1 MMSVDVNSNNHT
13 HGIFANGVI
22 RRVRGVNMND
32 LFVDSVRIVVFFFM
46 LRTILIIYT
55 LFSLNYRFINSV
67 LFIHHGKFDKVLQRC
82 INL

>member
-1 MMSVDVNSNNHT
+1 
-13 HGIFANGVI
+13 
-22 RRVRGVNMND
+22 MND

-67 LFIHHGKFDKVLQRC
+67 LFIHHGKFDMVL
-82 INL
+82 